1 MHKYFIVLSII
12 FLALSCGKETENFKP
27 TTNLENILKD
37 KKLNKIYYEF
47 RLNNVY
53 LTNRIDTIKSFQKF
67 VAETGVKELVSLTE
81 CEQPIVR
88 CFAFKALV
96 EKKYPEIR
104 NILLRHKNDEKIV
117 KEYGRCVEFNR
128 PVKDYMLIQLEPF
141 SESEYR
147 FSKTEYQ
154 KIKKDFWAE

>member
-1 MHKYFIVLSII
+1 M
-12 FLALSCGKETENFKP
+12 
-27 TTNLENILKD
+27 
-37 KKLNKIYYEF
+37 
-47 RLNNVY
+47 
-53 LTNRIDTIKSFQKF
+53 
-67 VAETGVKELVSLTE
+67 
-81 CEQPIVR
+81 
-88 CFAFKALV
+88 
-96 EKKYPEIR
+96 
-104 NILLRHKNDEKIV
+104 LRHKNDEKIV